1 MSNQSLKNHTK
12 FFPPFHFVATPL
24 LLILLVLTI
33 INLVQTDGPILQ
45 AVILLLIVVAVIMVH
60 LNSRMMPLK
69 AQDRIIR
76 TEENFRHYVLT
87 GKPLYANLRL
97 RQIIALRF
105 ASDEE
110 FPALALRAS
119 NEKLSKKQIK
129 EAIKNWR
136 ADYSRL

>member
-12 FFPPFHFVATPL
+12 FSPPFHFVATPL

-33 INLVQTDGPILQ
+33 INLVQTDGPMLQ
-45 AVILLLIVVAVIMVH
+45 AVILLLIVVALIMVH

-76 TEENFRHYVLT
+76 AEENFRHYVLT

-136 ADYSRL
+136 PDYSRL

>member
-33 INLVQTDGPILQ
+33 INVVQTDGPILQ
-45 AVILLLIVVAVIMVH
+45 AVILLLIVVAIILVH

-76 TEENFRHYVLT
+76 AEENFRHYVLT

>member
-1 MSNQSLKNHTK
+1 MQSFKNHRK

-24 LLILLVLTI
+24 ILILLVLTI
-33 INLVQTDGPILQ
+33 INLVQAEGGNILQ
-45 AVILLLIVVAVIMVH
+45 AVILLLIVIAIALVH

-69 AQDRIIR
+69 AQDRVIR
-76 TEENFRHYVLT
+76 AEENFRHYVLT
-87 GKPLYANLRL
+87 GKPLYSNLRL

-119 NEKLSKKQIK
+119 AEKLTKQQIK
-129 EAIKNWR
+129 AAIKNWR
-136 ADYSRL
+136 ADYSRM